1 MSDLIDSPGQGEN
14 APEYSVSELSSV
26 LKRMIEGEF
35 SNVRIRGEVGRVS
48 KPASGHLYF
57 DLKDDIVKVRYLKV
71 NKKAPQVK
79 KIRKIFQVWFGTFPS
94 YSEPHSLKTLG

>member
-57 DLKDDIVKVRYLKV
+57 DLKDDKSVIASVTWRGQASKLATQPEEGLEVV
-71 NKKAPQVK
+71 ATG
-79 KIRKIFQVWFGTFPS
+79 KIL
-94 YSEPHSLKTLG
+94 SLIHI

>member
-48 KPASGHLYF
+48 KPASGHLYSVSYTH
-57 DLKDDIVKVRYLKV
+57 LTLPTKRIV
-71 NKKAPQVK
+71 
-79 KIRKIFQVWFGTFPS
+79 
-94 YSEPHSLKTLG
+94 